1 MSNPELNEAFEGI
14 PLVDLTGPD
23 GTVFHFRYGAMIP
36 YAGEEY
42 AVLLELELDESGEEQ
57 VLITKVEKAED
68 GNLSFVVCQE
78 EDIIQAV
85 FDKYVALSVENGLE
99 GLGHHDKA
107 HGVDVVQPQTAAGF
121 RLTGI

>member
-1 MSNPELNEAFEGI
+1 MNNPELNEAFEGI

-57 VLITKVEKAED
+57 VLITKIEKAED

-85 FDKYVALSVENGLE
+85 FDKYVALSVENGLD
-99 GLGHHDKA
+99 GLADA
-107 HGVDVVQPQTAAGF
+107 E
-121 RLTGI
+121 

>member
-23 GTVFHFRYGAMIP
+23 GTVYHFRYGAMIP

-42 AVLLELELDESGEEQ
+42 AVLLEMELDESGEEQ
-57 VLITKVEKAED
+57 VLITKVEKTED
-68 GNLSFVVCQE
+68 GSLAFVVAEE

-85 FDKYVALSVENGLE
+85 FQKYVALSVENGLD
-99 GLGHHDKA
+99 GLTDA
-107 HGVDVVQPQTAAGF
+107 E
-121 RLTGI
+121 

>member
-1 MSNPELNEAFEGI
+1 MSNPELDAAFEGI

-23 GTVFHFRYGAMIP
+23 GTVYHFRYGAMIP

-42 AVLLELELDESGEEQ
+42 AVLLEMELDPEGEEQ

-68 GNLSFVVCQE
+68 GNLAFVVAEE
-78 EDIIQAV
+78 EDIIRAV

-99 GLGHHDKA
+99 GLTDA
-107 HGVDVVQPQTAAGF
+107 E
-121 RLTGI
+121 

>member
-1 MSNPELNEAFEGI
+1 MNNPELNEAFEGI

-23 GTVFHFRYGAMIP
+23 GTVYHFRYGAMVP

-57 VLITKVEKAED
+57 VLITKVEKTED
-68 GNLSFVVCQE
+68 GNLSFEVCQE

-85 FDKYVALSVENGLE
+85 FEKYVALSVENGLD
-99 GLGHHDKA
+99 GLTDA
-107 HGVDVVQPQTAAGF
+107 E
-121 RLTGI
+121 

>member
-1 MSNPELNEAFEGI
+1 MSNELDAFEGI
-14 PLVDLTGPD
+14 PVVELTAPD
-23 GTVFHFRYGAMIP
+23 GKVCRFRYGAMVP

-42 AVLLELELDESGEEQ
+42 AVLIEMELDPNGEEQ

-85 FDKYVALSVENGLE
+85 FDKYVALSVENGLD
-99 GLGHHDKA
+99 GLTDA
-107 HGVDVVQPQTAAGF
+107 E
-121 RLTGI
+121 

>member
-23 GTVFHFRYGAMIP
+23 GTVYHFRYGAMIP

-68 GNLSFVVCQE
+68 GNLAFVVAEE

-99 GLGHHDKA
+99 GLTDA
-107 HGVDVVQPQTAAGF
+107 E
-121 RLTGI
+121 

>member
-1 MSNPELNEAFEGI
+1 MNNPELNEAFEGI

-57 VLITKVEKAED
+57 VLITKVEKTED
-68 GNLSFVVCQE
+68 GSLGFVVAEE

-85 FDKYVALSVENGLE
+85 FEKYVAMGVEAGLE
-99 GLGHHDKA
+99 GLSDA
-107 HGVDVVQPQTAAGF
+107 E
-121 RLTGI
+121 

>member
-1 MSNPELNEAFEGI
+1 MNNPELNEAFEGI

-36 YAGEEY
+36 YAGQEY

-68 GNLSFVVCQE
+68 GNLSFEVCQE
-78 EDIIQAV
+78 EDIIRAV
-85 FDKYVALSVENGLE
+85 FDKYVALSVENGLD
-99 GLGHHDKA
+99 GLTDA
-107 HGVDVVQPQTAAGF
+107 E
-121 RLTGI
+121 

>member
-23 GTVFHFRYGAMIP
+23 GTVYHFRYGAMIP
-36 YAGEEY
+36 YAGQEY

-57 VLITKVEKAED
+57 VLITKVEKDED
-68 GNLSFVVCQE
+68 GNLAFVVAEE

-85 FDKYVALSVENGLE
+85 FDKYVAISVENGLD
-99 GLGHHDKA
+99 GLTDA
-107 HGVDVVQPQTAAGF
+107 E
-121 RLTGI
+121 

>member
-14 PLVDLTGPD
+14 PLVDLTSPD

-57 VLITKVEKAED
+57 VLITKVEKAEV

-85 FDKYVALSVENGLE
+85 FDKYVALSVENGLD
-99 GLGHHDKA
+99 GL
-107 HGVDVVQPQTAAGF
+107 TAAE
-121 RLTGI
+121 

>member
-23 GTVFHFRYGAMIP
+23 GTVYHFRYGAMIP

-42 AVLLELELDESGEEQ
+42 AVLLEMDLDESGEEQ
-57 VLITKVEKAED
+57 ALITRVEKAED
-68 GNLSFVVCQE
+68 GNLAFVVAE
-78 EDIIQAV
+78 EDDVIRAV

-99 GLGHHDKA
+99 GLSDA
-107 HGVDVVQPQTAAGF
+107 E
-121 RLTGI
+121 

>member
-1 MSNPELNEAFEGI
+1 MSNPELDAAFEGI

-23 GTVFHFRYGAMIP
+23 GTVYHFRYSAMIP

-42 AVLLELELDESGEEQ
+42 AVLLEMELDENGEEQ

-85 FDKYVALSVENGLE
+85 FDKYVALSVENGLD
-99 GLGHHDKA
+99 GLTDA
-107 HGVDVVQPQTAAGF
+107 E
-121 RLTGI
+121 